1 MAKDLIISREYE
13 IRQLEECWGAK
24 ESQLVMVYGRRRVGK
39 SFLINQ
45 FFDSRFDF
53 KLVGDNRLRKSEQ
66 LFNFHD
72 ELRRQWKKD
81 TAVPASWREAFFLLR
96 DYLDE
101 CPCDKRL
108 VVFFDEMPWL
118 DNQKSGFL
126 EAFEYFWN
134 SYGAAKNN
142 LMMIVC
148 GSATSWLV
156 DNIDH
161 NKGGLF
167 NRQNCRIYLQPFNL
181 YETERFLIEKK
192 GINWSRYDIAGCY
205 MILGGI
211 PYYLDL
217 LSKNMSPSEN
227 IDNLF
232 FKKRGGLW
240 DEFDNLYRTLFSNS
254 GSYIKIVEA
263 LFRKKSGMNRNEL
276 LEETKLPANA
286 SFTRML
292 QNLSD
297 SGFITSYNY
306 FGNRKKGTVY
316 ILSDFFTMFYF
327 KFVKENYGADEE
339 FWSHHLDQSS
349 RRVWAGLTFEAL
361 CRSHLRQIKDK
372 LSISGVSSEVSLWS
386 CKATSEH
393 SGAQIDLL
401 IDRRDRII
409 DILEMKFSL
418 DSYTITKE
426 YDEVLRNKISVF
438 REETGTKKALH
449 LVMVTT
455 FGLNTNMYSSRVQ
468 SVITLDDLFKS
479 GR

>member
-1 MAKDLIISREYE
+1 MSKELIIGREYE
-13 IRQLEECWGAK
+13 IRQLEECCESK
-24 ESQLVMVYGRRRVGK
+24 ESRLILVYGRRRVGK

-45 FFDSRFDF
+45 FFDNRFDF
-53 KLVGDNRLRKSEQ
+53 KLVGDNRLKKSEQ
-66 LFNFHD
+66 LYNFHD
-72 ELRRQWKKD
+72 ELSRQWKKA
-81 TAVPASWREAFFLLR
+81 TAVPGTWREAFFLLR

-101 CPCDKRL
+101 FTDDSRH

-142 LMMIVC
+142 LIMIVC

-156 DNIDH
+156 DNFDH

-181 YETERFLIEKK
+181 YETEKFLIEKK
-192 GINWSRYDIAGCY
+192 GINWSRYDIAECY

-217 LSKNMSPSEN
+217 LSRNMSPSEN

-254 GSYIKIVEA
+254 DNYIKIVEA
-263 LFRKKSGMNRNEL
+263 LFRKKSGMNRKEL
-276 LEETKLPANA
+276 LEETKLPSNA
-286 SFTRML
+286 AFTRML
-292 QNLSD
+292 RNLSD
-297 SGFITSYNY
+297 SGFITSYSY
-306 FGNRKKGTVY
+306 FGSRKKGTVF
-316 ILSDFFTMFYF
+316 ILCDFFTLFYLR
-327 KFVKENYGADEE
+327 FVKENYGGDEE
-339 FWSHHLDQSS
+339 FWTHHADQSS
-349 RRVWAGLTFEAL
+349 RMVWAGLTFEAL

-372 LSISGVSSEVSLWS
+372 LSISGVSSEVSLWF
-386 CKATSEH
+386 CNAREEQ
-393 SGAQIDLL
+393 SGARIDLL

-409 DILEMKFSL
+409 DILEMKFST
-418 DSYTITKE
+418 DDYVITKE
-426 YDEVLRNKISVF
+426 YDEVLRRKINVF
-438 REETGTKKALH
+438 REVTGTRKALH
-449 LVMVTT
+449 LVIVTT
-455 FGLNTNMYSSRVQ
+455 FGLKRNMYSSRVQ
-468 SVITLDDLFKS
+468 SVITFDDLFKP
-479 GR
+479 

>member
-1 MAKDLIISREYE
+1 
-13 IRQLEECWGAK
+13 
-24 ESQLVMVYGRRRVGK
+24 
-39 SFLINQ
+39 
-45 FFDSRFDF
+45 
-53 KLVGDNRLRKSEQ
+53 
-66 LFNFHD
+66 
-72 ELRRQWKKD
+72 
-81 TAVPASWREAFFLLR
+81 
-96 DYLDE
+96 
-101 CPCDKRL
+101 
-108 VVFFDEMPWL
+108 
-118 DNQKSGFL
+118 
-126 EAFEYFWN
+126 
-134 SYGAAKNN
+134 
-142 LMMIVC
+142 
-148 GSATSWLV
+148 
-156 DNIDH
+156 
-161 NKGGLF
+161 
-167 NRQNCRIYLQPFNL
+167 
-181 YETERFLIEKK
+181 
-192 GINWSRYDIAGCY
+192 
-205 MILGGI
+205 
-211 PYYLDL
+211 
-217 LSKNMSPSEN
+217 
-227 IDNLF
+227 
-232 FKKRGGLW
+232 
-240 DEFDNLYRTLFSNS
+240 
-254 GSYIKIVEA
+254 
-263 LFRKKSGMNRNEL
+263 
-276 LEETKLPANA
+276 
-286 SFTRML
+286 ML